1 MEAMIRQKGSREI
14 QKHEMVSNAFLLML
28 GGSETS
34 STALSAATYFL
45 TSHPE
50 ALSKLTHE
58 VLSTFQTE
66 EEINVNTVQNLPYM
80 LAVLDETLRL
90 NPPLPHTTPRV
101 VHKGG
106 DTFCGYFL
114 PEGTVVGIPQWAM
127 YHSSQ
132 NFNIPD
138 SFIPERWL
146 GDPRFASDQRE
157 GRKPFGFGPR
167 NCIGMN
173 LAYTEMRIILAR
185 IIWNFEMRLADES
198 RKWTE
203 SQEAWVVWE
212 KPALGVYLTPRDSLG
227 SRA

>member
-1 MEAMIRQKGSREI
+1 MTTSWFGVSISMGILLTAFFKQEI

-50 ALSKLTHE
+50 ALSKLTQE

-106 DTFCGYFL
+106 DTFCGFFV
-114 PEGTVVGIPQWAM
+114 PEGVSFFHATKPWENRNCKIVTNHLHRLSSEYPSGQCITALRTSTFPTR
-127 YHSSQ
+127 SSQ
-132 NFNIPD
+132 
-138 SFIPERWL
+138 SAGW
-146 GDPRFASDQRE
+146 G
-157 GRKPFGFGPR
+157 
-167 NCIGMN
+167 
-173 LAYTEMRIILAR
+173 ILASPV
-185 IIWNFEMRLADES
+185 IKGKAES
-198 RKWTE
+198 RLDLGRGT
-203 SQEAWVVWE
+203 
-212 KPALGVYLTPRDSLG
+212 ALE
-227 SRA
+227 